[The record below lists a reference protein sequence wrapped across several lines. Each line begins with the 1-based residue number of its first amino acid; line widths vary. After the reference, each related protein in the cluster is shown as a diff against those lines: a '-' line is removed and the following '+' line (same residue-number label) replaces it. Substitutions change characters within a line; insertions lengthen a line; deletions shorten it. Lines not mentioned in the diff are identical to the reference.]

1 MAIAQYQMSYSIQQ
15 LEEALSTVID
25 PDFDKDIVSLKMVE
39 DMEIRE
45 GVFYFTFVLTT
56 PACPL
61 QDQFEKDVNNAV
73 HRVYP
78 ELGVKINF
86 TSRVTTPRDDNQ
98 EMLQGIRNIILV
110 SSGKGGVGK
119 STVAVNLAVS
129 LGQSGAKVGLL
140 DADIHG
146 PSVPTMLN
154 IHTEKPGM
162 VQDGA
167 KYKMIPVERF
177 GISVLSMGMLVD
189 PNQPL
194 IFRGPMQASAL
205 KQLMLD
211 VEWGELDYLII
222 DLPPGTGDIHLSLAQ
237 QFPVTGA
244 VVVTSPQQ
252 VSVADTRKSIEMFNG
267 QQTKVPLVGI
277 VENMSWFIPEEH
289 PEEKY
294 MLFGQGGGEQLA
306 EEYNLPLL
314 AQIPIV
320 MGIDK
325 RSDQGIPA
333 VMNRNPV
340 MSQPFIEMTQKVA
353 QRIAVLN
360 AEAAVPA

>member
-1 MAIAQYQMSYSIQQ
+1 MSYSTEV
-15 LEEALSTVID
+15 LTKALSTVID
-25 PDFDKDIVSLKMVE
+25 PDFQKDIVSLGMVE
-39 DMEIRE
+39 DMEIRGE
-45 GVFYFTFVLTT
+45 LFEFTMVLTT

-61 QDQFEKDVNNAV
+61 KDEFERDINQAV
-73 HRVYP
+73 HAVYP
-78 ELGVKINF
+78 DLDVKVNF
-86 TSRVTTPRDDNQ
+86 TSRVTTPRDANQ
-98 EMLQGIRNIILV
+98 EMLNGIRNIILV

-119 STVAVNLAVS
+119 TTVAVNLAVA

-146 PSVPTMLN
+146 PSIPTMLS
-154 IHTEKPGM
+154 IHSEKPGM
-162 VQDGA
+162 VQDGT

-177 GISVLSMGMLVD
+177 GIQVLSMGMLVD

-244 VVVTSPQQ
+244 VVVTTPQM
-252 VSVADTRKSIEMFNG
+252 VSVADTRKSIEMFKG
-267 QQTKVPLVGI
+267 KQTEVPIIGL
-277 VENMSWFIPEEH
+277 VENMSWFTPEEH
-289 PEEKY
+289 PNEKY
-294 MLFGQGGGEQLA
+294 LLFGNGGGELLA
-306 EEYNLPLL
+306 EEYALPLL
-314 AQIPIV
+314 CQIPLV
-320 MGIDK
+320 MGVDK
-325 RSDQGIPA
+325 RSDQGLPA
-333 VMNRNPV
+333 VLNRNPA
-340 MSQPFIEMTQKVA
+340 MSKPFTEMAQKVA

-360 AEAAVPA
+360 AEAAKELQTATP